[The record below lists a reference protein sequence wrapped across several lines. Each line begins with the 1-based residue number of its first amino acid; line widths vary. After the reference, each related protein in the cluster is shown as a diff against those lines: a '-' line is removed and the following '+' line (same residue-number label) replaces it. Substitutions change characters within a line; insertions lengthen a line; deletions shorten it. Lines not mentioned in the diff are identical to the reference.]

1 MLIPKN
7 TLPEIKGDPRGANA
21 HMRGIPHTLHMNSN
35 PGVDVHPGTPPDRQ
49 QEFMDR
55 QERDL
60 AARMP
65 FVLTERRDHGLEG
78 LVGGLDAVIIST
90 EEDRLGPAVA
100 ELLRYT
106 GLSVRET
113 FEDDFFRTFVL
124 GTGGSARFL
133 VRSRKRGINPF
144 LTVNAAEKTL
154 GLPNTRLE
162 TFVYRTRDLDRY
174 VEIQTAR
181 GVRFLTP
188 GIIDHPHF
196 RFIQTLPSLFTGNST
211 GFIEWTGEEGS
222 YAPRRA
228 QTGPILPEKPV
239 HPHLSCIHE
248 LDHTATRVRALER
261 NDAIL
266 EFMSLTSYRFDFAV
280 FVRSLNSI
288 TSVARLE
295 HEGYAQ
301 VFTSGIE
308 SFRDA
313 RTSGPTEL
321 FIRNYGT
328 RVHHMAFRTEDI
340 AETFAALRKD
350 GMEFLVDLVGS
361 PDEGLH
367 QTFSMPSPHTLLVN
381 EYIHRYKGFDG
392 FFTRSNVEMLTK
404 ATVLQ

>member
-1 MLIPKN
+1 MKDQPG
-7 TLPEIKGDPRGANA
+7 EDMSRGKTA
-21 HMRGIPHTLHMNSN
+21 
-35 PGVDVHPGTPPDRQ
+35 PGQ
-49 QEFMDR
+49 EEFMER
-55 QERDL
+55 QEQDL
-60 AARMP
+60 AARIP
-65 FVLTERRDHGLEG
+65 GVLKDRREQGLEG

-90 EEDRLGPAVA
+90 EQDRLGPAVA
-100 ELLRYT
+100 ELIRYT
-106 GLSVRET
+106 GLFVRET

-124 GTGGSARFL
+124 GTGRSARFL
-133 VRSRKRGINPF
+133 VRSRKQGINPF
-144 LTVNAAEKTL
+144 LALNSAEKTL

-162 TFVYRTRDLDRY
+162 TFVYRTRDLERY
-174 VEIQTAR
+174 VEIQHAR

-188 GIIDHPHF
+188 GIIDYPSF
-196 RFIQTLPSLFTGNST
+196 RFIQTAPSPYTGNST
-211 GFIEWTGEEGS
+211 GFIEWTGEDGN
-222 YAPRRA
+222 YAPASARIHPA
-228 QTGPILPEKPV
+228 LPEKPGY
-239 HPHLSCIHE
+239 PHLSSIHE
-248 LDHTATRVRALER
+248 LDHTATRVRAMER

-266 EFMSLTSYRFDFAV
+266 EFMNLTSYRFDFAV

-308 SFRDA
+308 PFRDA

-340 AETFAALRKD
+340 AETFAALKKD

-361 PDEGLH
+361 PDEGLY

-381 EYIHRYKGFDG
+381 EYIHRYEGFDG

-404 ATVLQ
+404 ATERQ

>member
-1 MLIPKN
+1 MDLS
-7 TLPEIKGDPRGANA
+7 KGKAP
-21 HMRGIPHTLHMNSN
+21 
-35 PGVDVHPGTPPDRQ
+35 PGEE
-49 QEFMDR
+49 EFKEW

-60 AARMP
+60 AARIP
-65 FVLTERRDHGLEG
+65 GVLKDRGEHGLEG

-90 EEDRLGPAVA
+90 EQDRLDPAVD

-106 GLSVRET
+106 GLSVRAQ
-113 FEDDFFRTFVL
+113 FEDDAFRTFVL
-124 GTGGSARFL
+124 GTEGSARFL
-133 VRSRKRGINPF
+133 VRARKRGENPF

-154 GLPNTRLE
+154 DLPHTRLE
-162 TFVYRTRDLDRY
+162 TFVYRTRDLERY
-174 VEIQTAR
+174 VEIQKAR
-181 GVRFLTP
+181 GVQFLTP
-188 GIIDHPHF
+188 GIIDNPHF
-196 RFIQTLPSLFTGNST
+196 RFIQTVPSPYTGNST
-211 GFIEWTGEEGS
+211 GFIEWTGEEGDYTPAS
-222 YAPRRA
+222 ARIHPA
-228 QTGPILPEKPV
+228 LPEKPRF
-239 HPHLSCIHE
+239 PHLSCIHE
-248 LDHTATRVRALER
+248 LDHTATRVRAMER

-308 SFRDA
+308 PYRDG

-321 FIRNYGT
+321 FIRHYGT

-340 AETFAALRKD
+340 AETFAALKKD

-381 EYIHRYKGFDG
+381 EYIHRYEGFDG
-392 FFTRSNVEMLTK
+392 FFTRGNVEMLTK
-404 ATVLQ
+404 ATERQ